1 MTCKRQNNSG
11 APFGRFT
18 QCLEFFVML
27 AYNFIVTSYHSYV
40 LGICQVGQS
49 PRECELWQLDSSS
62 SKVSDV
68 LLKVMTILPIL
79 LYYFSPTCLSI
90 V

>member
-1 MTCKRQNNSG
+1 
-11 APFGRFT
+11 
-18 QCLEFFVML
+18 ML

-68 LLKVMTILPIL
+68 LLKVMTILSSTFVL
-79 LYYFSPTCLSI
+79 FLTYMSFNSLRWDL
-90 V
+90 